1 MASAKKS
8 PSANHSD
15 EVAEALKLQ
24 ARSLINPSSDEL
36 GILIAC
42 ERHAQNM
49 TQAALADKA
58 GLTRAAIAQIET
70 GRNYP
75 KFDNLIAIYAA
86 LNVELPLRLGKVKNP
101 LKAGLELLP

>member
-1 MASAKKS
+1 MASTKKS
-8 PSANHSD
+8 LTSKHAD

-24 ARSLINPSSDEL
+24 ARSLVNPSSDEL

-49 TQAALADKA
+49 TQDKLAELT
-58 GLTRAAIAQIET
+58 GLSRAAIAHIET

-75 KFDNLIAIYAA
+75 KFENLISIYTV
-86 LNVELPLRLGKVKNP
+86 LGIELPLRLGKVKNP
-101 LKAGLELLP
+101 LKSGLVPLP